1 MKQILFFASLFFLSG
16 CSSSNPDACTCGQE
30 LTKPS
35 TEQDAAIME
44 ACAKKSEKLSD
55 KQKVKWFN
63 EVMNCVE

>member
-1 MKQILFFASLFFLSG
+1 
-16 CSSSNPDACTCGQE
+16 

-35 TEQDAAIME
+35 AEQDAAIME